1 MSLNN
6 KLPKSVAIFVRSS
19 YGDLLMTDPL
29 IKLIKSINSKNR
41 ITLFVDDKNSQL
53 VEFMEH
59 IDSFY
64 VIPSK
69 GNKYLSFITYGL
81 KYRKYKYDISIAAK
95 TGIGSANGFFPFI
108 LGAKKRISYV
118 SNPKI
123 WTDYLINFPIP
134 FKETTY
140 HSQHYALGVLH
151 LLDKSFIKIPK
162 HLYPKLIDK
171 SSANK
176 GGKLKLLISVSNNRD
191 SCLLS
196 NKSMAQ
202 IINLLGKEF
211 EFDTYISALQS
222 DFDKAASLK
231 KEIIQHSIIKIT
243 PLLKDYIELIGSMD
257 ICFLGEGGGMHMA
270 AGLGIP
276 QVVLFG
282 NTSPQTWSPLSAQ
295 ATILKDISNV
305 NNIPIKVIL
314 LALKNKLIKINT
326 HKKSN
331 V

>member
-6 KLPKSVAIFVRSS
+6 KSPKSFAIFVRSS
-19 YGDLLMTDPL
+19 YGDLMMTDPL
-29 IKLIKSINSKNR
+29 IKLIKSINSKNKV
-41 ITLFVDDKNSQL
+41 TLFVDDKNSQL

-95 TGIGSANGFFPFI
+95 TGTGSANGFFPFI
-108 LGAKKRISYV
+108 LGAKKRISYA
-118 SNPKI
+118 SNPKS
-123 WTDYLINFPIP
+123 WTDHLINFPIP

-171 SSANK
+171 SSATK
-176 GGKLKLLISVSNNRD
+176 DSKLKLLISVSNNRY

-202 IINLLGKEF
+202 IVNLLGKEF

-222 DFDKAASLK
+222 DFDKAASLN
-231 KEIIQHSIIKIT
+231 KEIIQHSTIKIT

-282 NTSPQTWSPLSAQ
+282 NTSPTTWSPLSAN
-295 ATILKDISNV
+295 ATTLKDISNV
-305 NNIPIKVIL
+305 NNIPKKVIL
-314 LALKNKLIKINT
+314 LALKNKLIKINA
-326 HKKSN
+326 HKKSDN
-331 V
+331 